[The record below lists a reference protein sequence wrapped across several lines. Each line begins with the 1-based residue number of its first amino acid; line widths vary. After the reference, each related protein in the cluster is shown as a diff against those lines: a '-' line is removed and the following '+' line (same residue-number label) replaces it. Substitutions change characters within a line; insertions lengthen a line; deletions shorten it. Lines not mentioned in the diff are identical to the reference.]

1 MSRRAADLLIEDI
14 WEAIEK
20 IERYTKGMTS
30 ESFEEDEKTADAV
43 VRNLEIIG
51 EAANRLPADF
61 KEKHSEIEWTKIVGL
76 RHRIVHE
83 YFGVDQGIIWQI
95 IQSDLPMFRRELK
108 RIRDSQ
114 NRRWG
119 RVSSIK
125 SF

>member
-20 IERYTKGMTS
+20 IERYTKGMTR

-61 KEKHSEIEWTKIVGL
+61 KQEHSEVEWTKIVGL

-83 YFGVDQGIIWQI
+83 YFGVDLGIIWQI
-95 IQSDLPMFRRELK
+95 IQSDLLLFRKELK
-108 RIRDSQ
+108 RIRGAH
-114 NRRWG
+114 NG
-119 RVSSIK
+119 
-125 SF
+125 